1 MNITLP
7 STLLSA
13 AVAWII
19 AIADAPP
26 KFDAAP
32 GCKAAAAINQS
43 LDLSVS
49 QDYQSCMNDEES
61 ARSELV
67 QNWSTYP
74 ADAKTRCVGQTTV
87 GGTPSYVEV
96 VECIIVTVNVST
108 ELGDAFARHPTAPA
122 RYQKEKPKN
131 PIVMRRQF
139 ACAPV
144 L

>member
-13 AVAWII
+13 AVTWIV

-49 QDYQSCMNDEES
+49 QDYESCMNDEES

-67 QNWSTYP
+67 QNWNTYL

-96 VECIIVTVNVST
+96 VECIVVTVNVSNDSAT
-108 ELGDAFARHPTAPA
+108 PAQDAKPPQQDTKKKS
-122 RYQKEKPKN
+122 QKT
-131 PIVMRRQF
+131 R
-139 ACAPV
+139 
-144 L
+144 

>member
-13 AVAWII
+13 AVAWIV

-49 QDYQSCMNDEES
+49 QDYESCMNDEES

-67 QNWSTYP
+67 QNWNTYL
-74 ADAKTRCVGQTTV
+74 ADAKPRCVGQTTV

-96 VECIIVTVNVST
+96 VECIVVTVNVSNDSAT
-108 ELGDAFARHPTAPA
+108 PAQDAKPPQQDTKKKS
-122 RYQKEKPKN
+122 QKT
-131 PIVMRRQF
+131 R
-139 ACAPV
+139 
-144 L
+144 

>member
-1 MNITLP
+1 MNLTLP
-7 STLLSA
+7 STLVSA
-13 AVAWII
+13 AVAWVI

-49 QDYQSCMNDEES
+49 QDYESCMNDEES

-96 VECIIVTVNVST
+96 VECIIVTVNVSNDSAT
-108 ELGDAFARHPTAPA
+108 PTQDTKPP
-122 RYQKEKPKN
+122 RQDTKKKNQKT
-131 PIVMRRQF
+131 RQ
-139 ACAPV
+139 
-144 L
+144 

>member
-1 MNITLP
+1 LNITLP
-7 STLLSA
+7 SAIVSA

-19 AIADAPP
+19 VVADAPP

-32 GCKAAAAINQS
+32 GCKAAAAINRS

-61 ARSELV
+61 ARTELV

-74 ADAKTRCVGQTTV
+74 ADAKTRCVGQTTD

-96 VECIIVTVNVST
+96 VECIVVTINVST
-108 ELGDAFARHPTAPA
+108 DSAAPSQDAKTPPQNTKKKT
-122 RYQKEKPKN
+122 QKT
-131 PIVMRRQF
+131 R
-139 ACAPV
+139 
-144 L
+144 

>member
-13 AVAWII
+13 AVAWIV

-49 QDYQSCMNDEES
+49 QDYESCMNDEES
-61 ARSELV
+61 ARNELA
-67 QNWSTYP
+67 QNWNTYP

-96 VECIIVTVNVST
+96 VECIVVTVNVSNDSAT
-108 ELGDAFARHPTAPA
+108 PAQDAKSPQQDTKKKS
-122 RYQKEKPKN
+122 QKT
-131 PIVMRRQF
+131 R
-139 ACAPV
+139 
-144 L
+144 

>member
-7 STLLSA
+7 STLVSA

-49 QDYQSCMNDEES
+49 QDYESCMNDEES

-67 QNWSTYP
+67 QNWNTYP

-96 VECIIVTVNVST
+96 VECIIVTVNVSNDSAT
-108 ELGDAFARHPTAPA
+108 PTQDTKPP
-122 RYQKEKPKN
+122 RQDTKKKNQKT
-131 PIVMRRQF
+131 RQ
-139 ACAPV
+139 
-144 L
+144 

>member
-1 MNITLP
+1 MNISLP

-19 AIADAPP
+19 VISDAPP

-49 QDYQSCMNDEES
+49 QDYESCMNDEES
-61 ARSELV
+61 AQSELV
-67 QNWSTYP
+67 KNWSTYP
-74 ADAKTRCVGQTTV
+74 ADAKTRCVGQTTD

-96 VECIIVTVNVST
+96 VECILVTINVSSDSAT
-108 ELGDAFARHPTAPA
+108 PPQDTKTPQQDTKKKN
-122 RYQKEKPKN
+122 QKT
-131 PIVMRRQF
+131 R
-139 ACAPV
+139 
-144 L
+144 

>member
-74 ADAKTRCVGQTTV
+74 ADAKARCVGQTTV

-108 ELGDAFARHPTAPA
+108 DSATPSQDPKPPRQDTKKKN
-122 RYQKEKPKN
+122 QKT
-131 PIVMRRQF
+131 R
-139 ACAPV
+139 
-144 L
+144 